1 MTTRKGYIMKKKK
14 PQELDRVI
22 KRINTIEKNRPSHKE
37 ILQFVKYIIREQHKI
52 KPLIKVKRIDMNEET
67 AKKMM
72 SEGFPLIDKKE
83 IKLDMDSAATLFK
96 NICRALQ
103 RKKDEKIAVEAKKIS
118 QALRKKEIDLQEL
131 FKKLVEGDKGYL
143 DSVSGKTGLNKW
155 LLTFLA
161 ESSINP
167 LLEAYA
173 EKLKGYV
180 DQKSWFKGF
189 CPVCGSAP
197 VLGEIRNVEGVE
209 GGVRFLVCSSCSFTW
224 RFKRLTC
231 PFCGNGDHK
240 KLRYFNTEADGKGYR
255 VDVCEECKKYIKAID
270 TTVVGEALVPLVEDM
285 GTLHL
290 DILARKEGYKRGV
303 PGILEM
309 EKLEE

>member
-1 MTTRKGYIMKKKK
+1 MKRKK
-14 PQELDRVI
+14 PNELDRVI
-22 KRINTIEKNRPSHKE
+22 KRINTIEKERPSHKE

-52 KPLIKVKRIDMNEET
+52 KPLIKVKLTDINAET
-67 AKKMM
+67 AKKQMM
-72 SEGFPLIDKKE
+72 EGFPLIDKKG

-96 NICRALQ
+96 NMCRALQ
-103 RKKDEKIAVEAKKIS
+103 RKKDEKIAVEAKRIS

-131 FKKLVEGDKGYL
+131 FKKLVEGDKEYL
-143 DSVSGKTGLNKW
+143 DSISGKAGLNKW

-180 DQKSWFKGF
+180 AQESWLRNY

-197 VLGEIRNVEGVE
+197 VSGELRNVEKLEGV
-209 GGVRFLVCSSCSFTW
+209 VRFLVCSSCSFKW
-224 RFKRLTC
+224 RFTRLSC
-231 PFCGNGDHK
+231 PFCGNNDHK

-255 VDVCEECKKYIKAID
+255 VEVCEECKKYIKTID
-270 TTVVGEALVPLVEDM
+270 TTVVGEAVVPLVEDM
-285 GTLHL
+285 ATLHL
-290 DILARKEGYKRGV
+290 DIIAQKEGYKKAGTN
-303 PGILEM
+303 ILEM
-309 EKLEE
+309 DKSGE

>member
-1 MTTRKGYIMKKKK
+1 MKTKKSG
-14 PQELDRVI
+14 ELDRAI
-22 KRINTIEKNRPSHKE
+22 KRINTIEKERPSHKE
-37 ILQFVKYIIREQHKI
+37 ILQFVKHIIREQHKI

-67 AKKMM
+67 AKKLM

-96 NICRALQ
+96 NMCRALQ
-103 RKKDEKIAVEAKKIS
+103 RKKEEKIAVEAKKIS

-131 FKKLVEGDKGYL
+131 FKKLVEGDKEYL

-161 ESSINP
+161 ENSINP

-180 DQKSWFKGF
+180 AQESWLRSF

-197 VLGEIRNVEGVE
+197 VSGELKNVEGVE
-209 GGVRFLVCSSCSFTW
+209 GGVRFLVCSSCSFKW

-231 PFCGNGDHK
+231 PFCGNNDHK
-240 KLRYFNTEADGKGYR
+240 KLRYFNTEADGKAYR
-255 VDVCEECKKYIKAID
+255 VDVCEECKKYIKTID
-270 TTVVGEALVPLVEDM
+270 TGALGEGAIPLVEDM
-285 GTLHL
+285 ATLHL
-290 DILARKEGYKRGV
+290 DIIAQKEGYKKAGTN
-303 PGILEM
+303 ILDM
-309 EKLEE
+309 DKSEK

>member
-1 MTTRKGYIMKKKK
+1 MKRKK
-14 PQELDRVI
+14 PNELDRVI
-22 KRINTIEKNRPSHKE
+22 KRINTIEKERPSHKE

-52 KPLIKVKRIDMNEET
+52 KPLIKVKRIDINEET
-67 AKKMM
+67 AKKLLK
-72 SEGFPLIDKKE
+72 EGFPLIDKKE

-131 FKKLVEGDKGYL
+131 FKKLVEGDKEYL
-143 DSVSGKTGLNKW
+143 DSISGKTGLNKW

-180 DQKSWFKGF
+180 DQEIWFKGY
-189 CPVCGSAP
+189 CPICGSQP
-197 VLGEIRNVEGVE
+197 VIGELRNTEGLE
-209 GGVRFLVCSSCSFTW
+209 GARFLVCSSCSFKW
-224 RFKRLTC
+224 RFKRLAC
-231 PFCGNGDHK
+231 PFCGNEDHK

-255 VDVCEECKKYIKAID
+255 VDVCEECKKYIKTID
-270 TTVVGEALVPLVEDM
+270 TGALGEGAILLVEDIA
-285 GTLHL
+285 TLHL
-290 DILARKEGYKRGV
+290 DIIAQKEGYKKAGTN
-303 PGILEM
+303 ILDMDKSGE
-309 EKLEE
+309 